1 MSLIIN
7 TKTNIEN
14 DLSEIN
20 LDSIRLK
27 IEAMPKDSHIEIAKI
42 LKDKNIKLTENNN
55 GIFINLT
62 NLSDDIKQ
70 LLLEY
75 IKHIENQEHILNI
88 IETKKEQIEN
98 IYFKRNKD

>member
-7 TKTNIEN
+7 TKTNIQN
-14 DLSEIN
+14 DSSEIN

-27 IEAMPKDSHIEIAKI
+27 IEAMPKENHIEIAKI

-70 LLLEY
+70 LLLDY
-75 IKHIENQEHILNI
+75 IKHIENQENILNI
-88 IETKKEQIEN
+88 IETKKEEIEN
-98 IYFKRNKD
+98 IYFKGNKD